1 MQLPAAP
8 SLPGYSGMARHESQ
22 PAQGNGVCIYGVQ
35 DGQAERPANSVDNRS
50 ISILFFPFS
59 CILFSLFHLI

>member
-50 ISILFFPFS
+50 ISILFFPSSRVFFS
-59 CILFSLFHLI
+59 VYFT

>member
-50 ISILFFPFS
+50 ISILFSPSSRVFFS
-59 CILFSLFHLI
+59 VYFT